1 MRAVGRS
8 GVRACGR
15 GQLLWSL
22 ACGLR
27 QALCLS
33 GWPSMTGPESA
44 TPAPTHTGL
53 RAARDPA
60 GVRPEGGV
68 GGSLCVIQPQM
79 SSHLGAQRFG

>member
-8 GVRACGR
+8 GVGACGR
-15 GQLLWSL
+15 GLLSWAL

-33 GWPSMTGPESA
+33 GWPSMAGPESA
-44 TPAPTHTGL
+44 TPAPNHAGL
-53 RAARDPA
+53 RAAGDPA

-68 GGSLCVIQPQM
+68 GRVYVSF
-79 SSHLGAQRFG
+79 SHR